1 MTALFPADFQKTK
14 MINLLPPLRQKQI
27 AEEEAAKT
35 VAIIVM
41 IAAAALL
48 FFAATLFVIR
58 IFYQYELKNAE
69 ILLEEKKVIAG
80 MRDVSAVESQIALGN
95 VLAAEITG
103 FDRRQTK
110 ITEVFL
116 RVAECLPAGAYLSS
130 FQFSQNRID
139 VEGISPDRD
148 ILALFKKNLES
159 RPDFTKVVFPAS
171 NWLSASDIEFSAS
184 FEYVKN

>member
-1 MTALFPADFQKTK
+1 

-27 AEEEAAKT
+27 AEDEAAKAA
-35 VAIIVM
+35 AIVVM
-41 IAAAALL
+41 AATAALL
-48 FFAATLFVIR
+48 FFAAALVVIR
-58 IFYQYELKNAE
+58 VFYQYELKNAE

-80 MRDVSAVESQIALGN
+80 MRDVPAVESQIALGN
-95 VLAAEITG
+95 ALAAEIAG
-103 FDRRQTK
+103 FDQRQTK

-116 RVAECLPAGAYLSS
+116 RVAECLPAGVSLSS
-130 FQFSQNRID
+130 FQFSQNQINI
-139 VEGISPDRD
+139 EGISPDRD

-171 NWLSASDIEFSAS
+171 NWLSASDIEFDAS

>member
-27 AEEEAAKT
+27 ADEEAAKT

-41 IAAAALL
+41 TAAAALL

-110 ITEVFL
+110 ITEVFFARCRNVCPRGLICPVFNFRKTGLML
-116 RVAECLPAGAYLSS
+116 RESLLIAIFWRCLRKIWKAGRILPKSS
-130 FQFSQNRID
+130 FR
-139 VEGISPDRD
+139 
-148 ILALFKKNLES
+148 
-159 RPDFTKVVFPAS
+159 RPIGCRPV
-171 NWLSASDIEFSAS
+171 I
-184 FEYVKN
+184 

>member
-1 MTALFPADFQKTK
+1 

-27 AEEEAAKT
+27 AEEEAVK
-35 VAIIVM
+35 VAAVVVM
-41 IAAAALL
+41 AAAAALL
-48 FFAATLFVIR
+48 FFAAALFMVR
-58 IFYQYELKNAE
+58 VFYQYELKTAE
-69 ILLEEKKVIAG
+69 IVMEEKKAIAG

-95 VLAAEITG
+95 ALAAEIAD

-116 RVAECLPAGAYLSS
+116 HVAECLPAGISLSS
-130 FQFSQNRID
+130 FQFSQNRINI
-139 VEGISPDRD
+139 EGISPNRD

-159 RPDFTKVVFPAS
+159 RSDFAEVVFPAS
-171 NWLSASDIEFSAS
+171 DWLSASDIEFSAS